1 MSELKREYKRV
12 SFNDDVEFLGSVTL
26 DSEIVSVGT
35 MSAGAGVADADA
47 YATSVQRVG
56 DLIHTQIL
64 IDIDDLVGS
73 ATDLDIIG
81 ISATANCH
89 IGQVTAALNGTIVA
103 GRVTCLELPTGGAD
117 DLDFYSSTVGTGTQD
132 VIITHAD
139 LGTETA
145 LVTSGAA
152 WASGTTKG
160 MTGLPAANDYLYI
173 VNGEAAGGTFTAG
186 KFLIELFGTVA

>member
-1 MSELKREYKRV
+1 MAELNRV
-12 SFNDDVEFLGSVTL
+12 YRPQSFNDDVTFLGDVTVGGEL
-26 DSEIVSVGT
+26 ISAGT
-35 MSAGAGVADADA
+35 MTAGSGVADADA

-56 DLIHTQIL
+56 DLIHTQIV

-89 IGQVTAALNGTIVA
+89 IGQVTTAVNGTIIA
-103 GRVTCLELPTGGAD
+103 GRMTCLELPTGGAD
-117 DLDFYSSTVGTGTQD
+117 DIDLYSASVGTGTQD

-160 MTGLPAANDYLYI
+160 FTGMPTAGDYLYL
-173 VNGEAAGGTFTAG
+173 VNGEASGGTFTAG
-186 KFLIELFGTVA
+186 KFLVELFGTPA